1 MGAAVAIDGFGPG
14 AQVPLMGSDGRTGA
28 TNALASAAYRDS
40 PLKTIQEADNDLY
53 KTTLKPGKWEKLFR
67 PDLGEA
73 FSRAVQVR
81 MLGGGRK
88 ALIQSFGAEPQPVV
102 EHCLAATH
110 IRRQRDTKL
119 TVVTFVCGVLFL
131 PGLLLWLGVIQ
142 LRRILAGSDN
152 KRTSALGTGL
162 LWAAGIFAALVLVK
176 LPFDGLLTIY
186 LRVMVVAPVVG
197 WFLARRICE
206 RAAVDLRDRWTG
218 LLSGGGVAPYVPK
231 SAPRDPTEKGAEELR
246 VNLEKLSA
254 EQQSNIVF
262 YAGTK
267 GILGLGTRWGSWTL
281 AEELV
286 PQPGREIHAFR
297 AWDVVRKI
305 HEQLTLL
312 ERGSLKTGFPKPTV
326 KHWIVSPVGEGAD
339 EVARPEGDNIVHF
352 QVKPHEIQR
361 ICNEQQFGAGNRH
374 YLGVQFA
381 LWDGNLVLTMMV
393 TVTSLHHTLR
403 IEVTGHAL
411 GPVHGL
417 FTTKPKAKTKEV
429 SKAVRFWETKEIQQ
443 SLMETDE
450 VVRLAVRAPLT
461 WYPPVLD
468 FLGGKMVLPEPFGL
482 RHVWAGPL
490 WKNRFMA
497 DDAIRMATPVL
508 RAVHAATIKVLDEH
522 NVDTERFSNRSLV
535 LSGNVQEPAPK
546 RADAYDA

>member
-1 MGAAVAIDGFGPG
+1 MGAEVAIDGFGPG
-14 AQVPLMGSDGRTGA
+14 AQIPLQGGSGLTGA

-40 PLKTIQEADNDLY
+40 PLETIQEADNEYY
-53 KTTLKPGKWEKLFR
+53 KTTLKKGKWEKLFR

-110 IRRQRDTKL
+110 IRRRRDIKL
-119 TVVTFVCGVLFL
+119 TLITFFCGVLFL
-131 PGLLLWLGVIQ
+131 PGLLLWLLVIH
-142 LRRILAGSDN
+142 LRRTAAGSEN
-152 KRTSALGTGL
+152 KRTSVVGTVL
-162 LWAAGIFAALVLVK
+162 LVAFGIVAALILLR
-176 LPFDGLLTIY
+176 LPWDGLLPNY
-186 LRVMVVAPVVG
+186 LRAMLIAPVIG
-197 WFLARRICE
+197 WYLAGRVCLST
-206 RAAVDLRDRWTG
+206 AVDLRDRWTG
-218 LLSGGGVAPYVPK
+218 LLSGGGVGAHVPGSVPTDPGEK
-231 SAPRDPTEKGAEELR
+231 SAEELR

-254 EQQSNIVF
+254 EQQSNVVF
-262 YAGTK
+262 YAGGK
-267 GILGLGTRWGSWTL
+267 GVLGLGTRWGSWTL
-281 AEELV
+281 AEELI
-286 PQPGREIHAFR
+286 PLDGHEMHDFR
-297 AWDVVRKI
+297 AWDLVRKI
-305 HEQLTLL
+305 HDQLTLL

-339 EVARPEGDNIVHF
+339 EVARPEGDNIVHY

-374 YLGVQFA
+374 YLGVQFT
-381 LWDGNLVLTMMV
+381 LWDGNVVLTMMV

-417 FTTKPKAKTKEV
+417 FTTKPKAKTREV
-429 SKAVRFWETKEIQQ
+429 SKTVRFWETKEIAQP
-443 SLMETDE
+443 LLGTDDI
-450 VVRLAVRAPLT
+450 VRLAVRAPLT
-461 WYPPVLD
+461 WYPPVLE
-468 FLGGKMVLPEPFGL
+468 FLGGKMNLPEPFGL

-497 DDAIRMATPVL
+497 DDALRMATPVV
-508 RAVHAATIKVLDEH
+508 RAVHAATVRFLDAH
-522 NVDTERFSNRSLV
+522 NVNTERFTNRTLFM
-535 LSGNVQEPAPK
+535 SGMLQEPAPRK
-546 RADAYDA
+546 ADVYDA

>member
-1 MGAAVAIDGFGPG
+1 MGAAVAFDGFGPG
-14 AQVPLMGSDGRTGA
+14 AQIPLQGSDGQTAA
-28 TNALASAAYRDS
+28 THALASVAYRDS
-40 PLKTIQEADNDLY
+40 PVDTILEANNDLH
-53 KTTLKPGKWEKLFR
+53 KSTVKEGRWNKLFH

-102 EHCLAATH
+102 EHCLAASR
-110 IRRQRDTKL
+110 IRKQRDIRL
-119 TVVTFVCGVLFL
+119 TMVTFFCGVIFL

-142 LRRILAGSDN
+142 LRRVAAGSEN
-152 KRTSALGTGL
+152 RRTSAVGTGL
-162 LWAAGIFAALVLVK
+162 LVAAGLFALLVLLR
-176 LPFDGLLTIY
+176 LPFDGILPNY
-186 LRVMVVAPVVG
+186 LRAMIVAPVLG
-197 WFLARRICE
+197 WFLARHICE
-206 RAAVDLRDRWTG
+206 KTATDLRAQWTS
-218 LLSGGGVAPYVPK
+218 LLSGGGVGPKIPEAVPQ
-231 SAPRDPTEKGAEELR
+231 DPGEKAAEALR

-262 YAGTK
+262 YAGTR
-267 GILGLGTRWGSWTL
+267 GILGMGTRWGSWTL

-286 PQPGREIHAFR
+286 PQPGREIHDFR

-305 HEQLTLL
+305 HDQLTLL

-339 EVARPEGDNIVHF
+339 EVTRPEGDNIVHY

-361 ICNEQQFGAGNRH
+361 ICNDQQFGAGNRH
-374 YLGVQFA
+374 YLGVQFT
-381 LWDGNLVLTMMV
+381 LWDGNLVLTMLV

-411 GPVHGL
+411 GPVHSL

-429 SKAVRFWETKEIQQ
+429 SKAVRFWETREIK
-443 SLMETDE
+443 LPVTDTDD
-450 VVRLAVRAPLT
+450 VVRMAVRAPLT
-461 WYPPVLD
+461 WFPPILD
-468 FLGGKMVLPEPFGL
+468 FLGGKLVLPEPFGL
-482 RHVWAGPL
+482 RHAWAGPL

-508 RAVHAATIKVLDEH
+508 RAVHSATVKMLDDH
-522 NVDTERFSNRSLV
+522 NVDTERFTNRSLM
-535 LSGNVQEPAPK
+535 LGGGIQDPGPK
-546 RADAYDA
+546 KADVYDA

>member
-1 MGAAVAIDGFGPG
+1 MGAAVSIDGFGPG
-14 AQVPLMGSDGRTGA
+14 AQVPLTGTGGGTGA

-40 PLKTIQEADNDLY
+40 ELKTIQEADNELY
-53 KTTLKPGKWEKLFR
+53 KTTLKAGKWEKLFR

-81 MLGGGRK
+81 MLGGGRG

-119 TVVTFVCGVLFL
+119 TLITFVCGVLFL

-142 LRRILAGSDN
+142 LRRLAAGSDN
-152 KRTSALGTGL
+152 KRTSVLGTVL
-162 LWAAGIFAALVLVK
+162 LWGAGIFAALVLLK
-176 LPFDGLLTIY
+176 LPLDGILPNY
-186 LRVMVVAPVVG
+186 LRAMLVAPVIG
-197 WFLARRICE
+197 WFLARRICD
-206 RAAVDLRDRWTG
+206 RSAVDLRERWAG
-218 LLSGGGVAPYVPK
+218 LLSGGGAGPQVPK
-231 SAPRDPTEKGAEELR
+231 SVPQDPGEKSAEELR
-246 VNLEKLSA
+246 LNLEKLSA
-254 EQQSNIVF
+254 EQQSNIAF
-262 YAGTK
+262 YAGPK

-286 PQPGREIHAFR
+286 PVAGREIHDFR
-297 AWDVVRKI
+297 AWDVIRKI
-305 HEQLTLL
+305 HDQLTLL

-326 KHWIVSPVGEGAD
+326 KHWVVSAVGEGAD
-339 EVARPEGDNIVHF
+339 SVTRPEGDNIVHF

-361 ICNEQQFGAGNRH
+361 ICNDQQFGAGNRH
-374 YLGVQFA
+374 YLGVQFT

-417 FTTKPKAKTKEV
+417 FGTKPAAKTKEV
-429 SKAVRFWETKEIQQ
+429 SKTVRFWETKSIQQ
-443 SLMETDE
+443 PLLTTDDI
-450 VVRLAVRAPLT
+450 VRLAVRAPLT
-461 WYPPVLD
+461 WYPPVLE

-508 RAVHAATIKVLDEH
+508 RAVHSATLKFLDEH
-522 NVDTERFSNRSLV
+522 NVDTERFTNR
-535 LSGNVQEPAPK
+535 
-546 RADAYDA
+546 